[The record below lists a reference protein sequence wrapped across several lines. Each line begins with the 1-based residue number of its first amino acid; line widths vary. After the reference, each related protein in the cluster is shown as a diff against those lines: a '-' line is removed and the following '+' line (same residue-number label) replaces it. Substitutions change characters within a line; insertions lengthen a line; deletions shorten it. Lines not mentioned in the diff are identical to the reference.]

1 MAEALTRKQIIQAVW
16 NKFKAIIGNK
26 DISGI
31 GDGTVKGAIAGLNGN
46 LTNKIQYREIQ
57 VEIGNGNNLP
67 EGGFSSGAV
76 DVSTEFPSAKK
87 VVSIGGRRSG
97 TQYVCNATIENNT
110 TLYCN
115 ASSTGVYHVTI
126 IGFY

>member
-1 MAEALTRKQIIQAVW
+1 MGISFYWYTRFFTIFILLI
-16 NKFKAIIGNK
+16 FIF
-26 DISGI
+26 
-31 GDGTVKGAIAGLNGN
+31 LNSN
-46 LTNKIQYREIQ
+46 SNELEETLENKIQYREIE

-76 DVSTEFPSAKK
+76 DVSIEFPSAKK
-87 VVSIGGRRSG
+87 IVAIGGRRSG
-97 TQYVCNATIENNT
+97 TQYVCNATVENNT

-115 ASSTGVYHVTI
+115 ANSAGVYKVTI

>member
-1 MAEALTRKQIIQAVW
+1 MFA
-16 NKFKAIIGNK
+16 NY
-26 DISGI
+26 D
-31 GDGTVKGAIAGLNGN
+31 DLNSN
-46 LTNKIQYREIQ
+46 LMTKIQYSEIV

-76 DVSTEFPSAKK
+76 DVSKAFPSAKK
-87 VVSIGGRRSG
+87 IIPIGGRRTG

-115 ASSTGVYHVTI
+115 AMCTGVYKVTI
-126 IGFY
+126 VGFY